1 MEKIDLIC
9 NTDAKSLISEAY
21 RVIRTNI
28 QFSSTV
34 GKKLKSVVI
43 TSTIASEGKSTTI
56 SNLGV
61 VLAQAGYKTLILDC
75 DFRKPVL
82 HKIFKLRNV
91 GLTNCITSGETV
103 EDFIQ
108 ESNVE
113 KNLFVLTSGVIPP
126 NPSEIL
132 GSKEMESLIRTL
144 EQRFDYVLI
153 DMPPVMPVTDTLVLA
168 GKVDG
173 VIVVVE
179 AERISPAIAKEMKDR
194 LVKNGANILGVILNK
209 IDIDSSSSYGY
220 GYYQYYGTDEKN

>member
-28 QFSSTV
+28 QFSGTV
-34 GKKLKSVVI
+34 GKKLKSIVI

-91 GLTNCITSGETV
+91 GLTNCITSGENI

-179 AERISPAIAKEMKDR
+179 AERISPAIAKEMKDK

-209 IDIDSSSSYGY
+209 IDIDGSSSYGY
-220 GYYQYYGTDEKN
+220 GYYQYYGTEGKE

>member
-9 NTDAKSLISEAY
+9 NKDAKSLISEAY

-34 GKKLKSVVI
+34 GKKLKSIVM
-43 TSTIASEGKSTTI
+43 TSSFPSEGKSTTI

-91 GLTNCITSGETV
+91 GLTNCITSGESI

-108 ESNVE
+108 ESNIE
-113 KNLFVLTSGVIPP
+113 KNLFILTCGVIPP

-132 GSKEMESLIRTL
+132 GSKEMESSIRTL

-153 DMPPVMPVTDTLVLA
+153 DMPPIMPVTDTLVLA

-194 LVKNGANILGVILNK
+194 LVKNGANILGVIINK

-220 GYYQYYGTDEKN
+220 GYYQYYGTEEKE

>member
-28 QFSSTV
+28 QFSSTM
-34 GKKLKSVVI
+34 GKKLKSIVM

-91 GLTNCITSGETV
+91 GLTNCITSGENI

-113 KNLFVLTSGVIPP
+113 KNLFVLTSGIIPP

-168 GKVDG
+168 GKIDG

-194 LVKNGANILGVILNK
+194 LVKNGANILGVIINK

-220 GYYQYYGTDEKN
+220 GYYQYYGTEEKE

>member
-28 QFSSTV
+28 QFSGTV
-34 GKKLKSVVI
+34 GKKLKSIVM
-43 TSTIASEGKSTTI
+43 TSTITSEGKSTTI

-91 GLTNCITSGETV
+91 GLTNCITSGENI

-113 KNLFVLTSGVIPP
+113 KNLFVLTSGIIPP

-132 GSKEMESLIRTL
+132 GSEEMESLIRTL

-179 AERISPAIAKEMKDR
+179 AERISPDIAKEMKDR
-194 LVKNGANILGVILNK
+194 LAKNGANILGVILNK

>member
-1 MEKIDLIC
+1 MEIIDLIC

-34 GKKLKSVVI
+34 GKKLKSIII

-61 VLAQAGYKTLILDC
+61 VLAQAGYKTLVLDC

-91 GLTNCITSGETV
+91 GLTNCITSGENV
-103 EDFIQ
+103 EEFIQ

-132 GSKEMESLIRTL
+132 GSKEMESLISTL

-179 AERISPAIAKEMKDR
+179 AERISPAFAKEMKDR
-194 LVKNGANILGVILNK
+194 LVGNGANILGVILNK
-209 IDIDSSSSYGY
+209 INIDSSSSYGY
-220 GYYQYYGTDEKN
+220 GYYQYYGTEEET

>member
-75 DFRKPVL
+75 DFRKPIL
-82 HKIFKLRNV
+82 HKIFKLRNI

-113 KNLFVLTSGVIPP
+113 KNLFVLTSGIIPP

-179 AERISPAIAKEMKDR
+179 AERISPDIAKEMKDR
-194 LVKNGANILGVILNK
+194 LAKNGANILGVILNK

>member
-82 HKIFKLRNV
+82 HKIFKLRNI
-91 GLTNCITSGETV
+91 GLTNCITSGENI

-179 AERISPAIAKEMKDR
+179 AERISPDIAKEMKDR
-194 LVKNGANILGVILNK
+194 LAKNGANILGVILNK

>member
-9 NTDAKSLISEAY
+9 NTDVKSLISEAY

-34 GKKLKSVVI
+34 GKKLKSIII
-43 TSTIASEGKSTTI
+43 TSTITSEGKSTTI

-82 HKIFKLRNV
+82 HKIFKLKNV
-91 GLTNCITSGETV
+91 GLTNCITQGENI
-103 EDFIQ
+103 EEFIQ

-113 KNLFVLTSGVIPP
+113 KNLFILTSGVIPP

-132 GSKEMESLIRTL
+132 GSKEMENLIRTL
-144 EQRFDYVLI
+144 EQRYDYVLI

-173 VIVVVE
+173 VIVVVA
-179 AERISPAIAKEMKDR
+179 AERISPASAKEMKDK
-194 LVKNGANILGVILNK
+194 LINNGANILGVILNK
-209 IDIDSSSSYGY
+209 IDISNTHSYGY
-220 GYYQYYGTDEKN
+220 GYYQYYGNEEKE

>member
-28 QFSSTV
+28 QFSGTV
-34 GKKLKSVVI
+34 GKKLKSIVI

-91 GLTNCITSGETV
+91 GLTNCITSGENI

-132 GSKEMESLIRTL
+132 GSKEMERLIREL

-153 DMPPVMPVTDTLVLA
+153 DMPPIMPVTDTLVLA
-168 GKVDG
+168 GKIDG

-179 AERISPAIAKEMKDR
+179 AERISPASAKEMKNR

-220 GYYQYYGTDEKN
+220 GYYQYYGTEEKE

>member
-28 QFSSTV
+28 QFSGTV
-34 GKKLKSVVI
+34 GKKLKSIVI
-43 TSTIASEGKSTTI
+43 TSAIASEGKSTTI

-91 GLTNCITSGETV
+91 GLTNCITSGENI

-179 AERISPAIAKEMKDR
+179 AERISPAIAKEMKDK

-209 IDIDSSSSYGY
+209 IDIDGSSSYGY
-220 GYYQYYGTDEKN
+220 GYYQYYGTEGKE

>member
-28 QFSSTV
+28 QFSGTV
-34 GKKLKSVVI
+34 GKKLKSIVI

-75 DFRKPVL
+75 DFRKPFL
-82 HKIFKLRNV
+82 HKIFKLRNI

-132 GSKEMESLIRTL
+132 GSKEMESLIRAL

-179 AERISPAIAKEMKDR
+179 AERISPVSAKEMKDR

-220 GYYQYYGTDEKN
+220 GYYQYYGTEEKE